1 MDVTPTSPEPGGE
14 PTGAANA
21 ESRIAKANGA
31 GTSDIRAVNDAARG
45 RRSRPIVVAHRGSSA
60 ALPEHTIGAYMR
72 AIAEGADGLEC
83 DVRLT
88 RDGHL
93 VCIHDGRLN
102 RVSNGTG
109 RVSRRVL
116 AELDELDFGSWHPG
130 PVEPEPPII
139 DPAAIEPGATEPSAT
154 GAPAMQPPVIRP
166 PAGAPVDPRTRV
178 LTLER
183 LLDAAVGAGR
193 PLQLLIETKHP
204 TRYGAEVEDR
214 LVAMLR
220 WYGLDKPDNG
230 TAVRVTLM
238 SFSELAMR
246 RIHPLAPDLDR
257 VLLTEFV
264 RPDRREG
271 RLPIGANVAG
281 PGVRVVK
288 ANPGLVAAWH
298 RRGHRV
304 FVWTVNEPRDVDLM
318 MELGV
323 DAIITDRPR
332 MVLDRIGG

>member
-1 MDVTPTSPEPGGE
+1 V
-14 PTGAANA
+14 N
-21 ESRIAKANGA
+21 NGA
-31 GTSDIRAVNDAARG
+31 QRG
-45 RRSRPIVVAHRGSSA
+45 RPRPLVVAHRGSSA

-109 RVSRRVL
+109 RVSRHVL

-130 PVEPEPPII
+130 PAEPES
-139 DPAAIEPGATEPSAT
+139 AAT
-154 GAPAMQPPVIRP
+154 VP
-166 PAGAPVDPRTRV
+166 PADPRTRV

-220 WYGLDKPDNG
+220 WFGLDKPDDD
-230 TAVRVTLM
+230 TAVRVTVM

-246 RIHPLAPDLDR
+246 RIHPLAPALDR
-257 VLLTEFV
+257 VLLTEFI

-271 RLPIGANVAG
+271 RLPIGVNIAG

-298 RRGHRV
+298 RRGYRV

-318 MELGV
+318 VELGV

-332 MVLDRIGG
+332 MVLDRIGP

>member
-1 MDVTPTSPEPGGE
+1 M
-14 PTGAANA
+14 
-21 ESRIAKANGA
+21 
-31 GTSDIRAVNDAARG
+31 
-45 RRSRPIVVAHRGSSA
+45 VVAHRGSSA

-109 RVSRRVL
+109 RVSRHVL
-116 AELDELDFGSWHPG
+116 AELDELDFGSWHPR
-130 PVEPEPPII
+130 PADVELV
-139 DPAAIEPGATEPSAT
+139 DVDLAGSA
-154 GAPAMQPPVIRP
+154 PD
-166 PAGAPVDPRTRV
+166 DPRTRV

-220 WYGLDKPDNG
+220 WYGLDKPHDDTG
-230 TAVRVTLM
+230 VRVTLM

-246 RIHPLAPDLDR
+246 RIRPLAPDLDT

-271 RLPIGANVAG
+271 RLPIGVSVAG
-281 PGVRVVK
+281 PGIRVVK

-332 MVLDRIGG
+332 MVLERIGQ

>member
-1 MDVTPTSPEPGGE
+1 
-14 PTGAANA
+14 
-21 ESRIAKANGA
+21 
-31 GTSDIRAVNDAARG
+31 
-45 RRSRPIVVAHRGSSA
+45 
-60 ALPEHTIGAYMR
+60 MR
-72 AIAEGADGLEC
+72 AMAEGADGLEC

-109 RVSRRVL
+109 RVSRHVL

-130 PVEPEPPII
+130 PAVPEPPTTPPITPPI
-139 DPAAIEPGATEPSAT
+139 TPPTTPPST
-154 GAPAMQPPVIRP
+154 APA
-166 PAGAPVDPRTRV
+166 DPRTRV
-178 LTLER
+178 LTLEK
-183 LLDAAVGAGR
+183 LLEAAVGAGR

-271 RLPIGANVAG
+271 RLPIGVNIAG

-304 FVWTVNEPRDVDLM
+304 FVWTVNEPADVDLM
-318 MELGV
+318 VKLGV

-332 MVLDRIGG
+332 MVLDRIGQ

>member
-1 MDVTPTSPEPGGE
+1 
-14 PTGAANA
+14 
-21 ESRIAKANGA
+21 
-31 GTSDIRAVNDAARG
+31 
-45 RRSRPIVVAHRGSSA
+45 
-60 ALPEHTIGAYMR
+60 MR

-109 RVSRRVL
+109 RVSRHVL

-130 PVEPEPPII
+130 PVDPELPIIDLAAIDPAPIDLAAI
-139 DPAAIEPGATEPSAT
+139 DPAAIEHGPTEPAATEP
-154 GAPAMQPPVIRP
+154 PAIRP
-166 PAGAPVDPRTRV
+166 PAMRPSAIEPSAGAPVDPRTRV

-193 PLQLLIETKHP
+193 PLQILIETKHP

-220 WYGLDKPDNG
+220 WYGLDKRDNG

-246 RIHPLAPDLDR
+246 RIHPLAPDLDT

-264 RPDRREG
+264 RPDRRDG
-271 RLPIGANVAG
+271 RLPIGANTAG

-304 FVWTVNEPRDVDLM
+304 FVWTVNEPNDVDLM

-323 DAIITDRPR
+323 DAIITDRPK
-332 MVLDRIGG
+332 MVLDRIGR

>member
-1 MDVTPTSPEPGGE
+1 
-14 PTGAANA
+14 
-21 ESRIAKANGA
+21 
-31 GTSDIRAVNDAARG
+31 
-45 RRSRPIVVAHRGSSA
+45 
-60 ALPEHTIGAYMR
+60 MR
-72 AIAEGADGLEC
+72 AMAEGADGLEC

-109 RVSRRVL
+109 RVSRHVL
-116 AELDELDFGSWHPG
+116 AELDQLDFGSWHPG
-130 PVEPEPPII
+130 PAEPELVPSPPITT
-139 DPAAIEPGATEPSAT
+139 P
-154 GAPAMQPPVIRP
+154 
-166 PAGAPVDPRTRV
+166 PVDPPTRV
-178 LTLER
+178 LTLEK
-183 LLDAAVGAGR
+183 LLEAAVGAGR

-246 RIHPLAPDLDR
+246 RIHPLAPDLDT

-264 RPDRREG
+264 RPDRRDG
-271 RLPIGANVAG
+271 RLPIGVNIAG

-304 FVWTVNEPRDVDLM
+304 FVWTVNEPADVDLM
-318 MELGV
+318 VKLGV

-332 MVLDRIGG
+332 MALDRIGQ

>member
-1 MDVTPTSPEPGGE
+1 
-14 PTGAANA
+14 
-21 ESRIAKANGA
+21 
-31 GTSDIRAVNDAARG
+31 VNDAARG
-45 RRSRPIVVAHRGSSA
+45 RRSGPIVVAHRGSSA

-109 RVSRRVL
+109 RVSRHVL

-130 PVEPEPPII
+130 PVEPEPPITA
-139 DPAAIEPGATEPSAT
+139 PAAIEPTAIEPAAIESAATELPTTEPPSIQL
-154 GAPAMQPPVIRP
+154 PAIQPPT
-166 PAGAPVDPRTRV
+166 GAPVDPRTRV
-178 LTLER
+178 LTLEK

-246 RIHPLAPDLDR
+246 RIHPVAPDLDT

-271 RLPIGANVAG
+271 RLPIGANIAG

-304 FVWTVNEPRDVDLM
+304 FVWTVNEPGDVDLM

-332 MVLDRIGG
+332 MVLDRIGLWVTRQ

>member
-1 MDVTPTSPEPGGE
+1 MTDVTPTSPEPGAE
-14 PTGAANA
+14 STGAEDAERRAFTANA
-21 ESRIAKANGA
+21 E
-31 GTSDIRAVNDAARG
+31 GTSGSGTLNGVAHG
-45 RRSRPIVVAHRGSSA
+45 RRLRPMVVAHRGSSA

-109 RVSRRVL
+109 RVSRHVL
-116 AELDELDFGSWHPG
+116 AELDELDFGSWHPR
-130 PVEPEPPII
+130 PADVELV
-139 DPAAIEPGATEPSAT
+139 DVDLAGSA
-154 GAPAMQPPVIRP
+154 PD
-166 PAGAPVDPRTRV
+166 DPRTRV

-220 WYGLDKPDNG
+220 WYGLDKPHDDTG
-230 TAVRVTLM
+230 VRVTLM

-246 RIHPLAPDLDR
+246 RIRPLAPDLDT

-271 RLPIGANVAG
+271 RLPIGVNVAG
-281 PGVRVVK
+281 PGIRVVK

-332 MVLDRIGG
+332 MVLERIGQ

>member
-1 MDVTPTSPEPGGE
+1 ME
-14 PTGAANA
+14 PTVAEGAERRAFTANA
-21 ESRIAKANGA
+21 ARTSGYGTVNGVA
-31 GTSDIRAVNDAARG
+31 HG
-45 RRSRPIVVAHRGSSA
+45 RRPRPMVVAHRGASA

-72 AIAEGADGLEC
+72 AIAVGADGLEC

-109 RVSRRVL
+109 RVSRHVL
-116 AELDELDFGSWHPG
+116 AELDELDFGSWHTRPSDVELVG
-130 PVEPEPPII
+130 VEP
-139 DPAAIEPGATEPSAT
+139 
-154 GAPAMQPPVIRP
+154 
-166 PAGAPVDPRTRV
+166 AGTARDDPRTRV

-220 WYGLDKPDNG
+220 WYGLDKPSDD

-246 RIHPLAPDLDR
+246 RIRPLAPDLDT

-271 RLPIGANVAG
+271 RLPIGVNVAG
-281 PGVRVVK
+281 PGIRVVK
-288 ANPGLVAAWH
+288 SNPGLVAAWH

-304 FVWTVNEPRDVDLM
+304 FVWTVNEPRDIDLM
-318 MELGV
+318 IELGV

-332 MVLDRIGG
+332 MVLERTGH

>member
-1 MDVTPTSPEPGGE
+1 M
-14 PTGAANA
+14 
-21 ESRIAKANGA
+21 
-31 GTSDIRAVNDAARG
+31 
-45 RRSRPIVVAHRGSSA
+45 VVAHRGSSA

-109 RVSRRVL
+109 RVSRHVL
-116 AELDELDFGSWHPG
+116 AELDELDFGSWHPR
-130 PVEPEPPII
+130 PADVELADAEL
-139 DPAAIEPGATEPSAT
+139 AGR
-154 GAPAMQPPVIRP
+154 APD
-166 PAGAPVDPRTRV
+166 DPRTRV

-193 PLQLLIETKHP
+193 PLQLLIETKNDD
-204 TRYGAEVEDR
+204 TG
-214 LVAMLR
+214 
-220 WYGLDKPDNG
+220 
-230 TAVRVTLM
+230 VRVTLM

-246 RIHPLAPDLDR
+246 RIRPLAPDLDT

-271 RLPIGANVAG
+271 RLPIGINVAG
-281 PGVRVVK
+281 PGIRVVK
-288 ANPGLVAAWH
+288 SNPGLVAAWH

-332 MVLDRIGG
+332 MVLERIGQ

>member
-1 MDVTPTSPEPGGE
+1 VS
-14 PTGAANA
+14 GA
-21 ESRIAKANGA
+21 SI
-31 GTSDIRAVNDAARG
+31 G

-109 RVSRRVL
+109 RVSRHVL
-116 AELDELDFGSWHPG
+116 AELDELDFGSWHPR
-130 PVEPEPPII
+130 PADVETPL
-139 DPAAIEPGATEPSAT
+139 TTRVAT
-154 GAPAMQPPVIRP
+154 GEPA
-166 PAGAPVDPRTRV
+166 DPRTRV
-178 LTLER
+178 LTLEK

-193 PLQLLIETKHP
+193 SLQLLIETKHP

-220 WYGLDKPDNG
+220 WYGLDKPDED
-230 TAVRVTLM
+230 TAVRVTVM

-246 RIHPLAPDLDR
+246 RIRVIAPNLDT

-271 RLPIGANVAG
+271 RLPIGVNVAG
-281 PGVRVVK
+281 PAFRVVRS
-288 ANPGLVAAWH
+288 NPGLVAAWH
-298 RRGHRV
+298 RRGYRV

-318 MELGV
+318 LKLGV
-323 DAIITDRPR
+323 DGIITDRPR
-332 MVLDRIGG
+332 MVLERIGR

>member
-1 MDVTPTSPEPGGE
+1 MTDVTPTSPEPGTE
-14 PTGAANA
+14 PTGA
-21 ESRIAKANGA
+21 EPTGAK
-31 GTSDIRAVNDAARG
+31 DAARRAFRASAAEASGTVSGVAPG
-45 RRSRPIVVAHRGSSA
+45 RLPRPMVVAHRGSSA
-60 ALPEHTIGAYMR
+60 VLPEHTIGAYMR
-72 AIAEGADGLEC
+72 AIAVGADGLEC

-109 RVSRRVL
+109 RVSRHVL
-116 AELDELDFGSWHPG
+116 AELDELDFGSWHPRPADVDLAG
-130 PVEPEPPII
+130 VEP
-139 DPAAIEPGATEPSAT
+139 ALSA
-154 GAPAMQPPVIRP
+154 P
-166 PAGAPVDPRTRV
+166 DNLRTRV
-178 LTLER
+178 LTLEK

-220 WYGLDKPDNG
+220 WYGLDKPDDD
-230 TAVRVTLM
+230 TAVRVTVM

-246 RIHPLAPDLDR
+246 RIRVIAPDLDT

-271 RLPIGANVAG
+271 RLPSGVSVAG
-281 PGVRVVK
+281 PGIRVVK
-288 ANPGLVAAWH
+288 SNPGLVAAWH

-304 FVWTVNEPRDVDLM
+304 FVWTVNEPSDVDLM
-318 MELGV
+318 VELGV

-332 MVLDRIGG
+332 IVLERIGR

>member
-1 MDVTPTSPEPGGE
+1 M
-14 PTGAANA
+14 
-21 ESRIAKANGA
+21 AKANGA
-31 GTSDIRAVNDAARG
+31 GTSDIGAVNDAARG
-45 RRSRPIVVAHRGSSA
+45 RRPRPIVVAHRGSSA

-109 RVSRRVL
+109 RVSRHVL

-130 PVEPEPPII
+130 PVEPELPII
-139 DPAAIEPGATEPSAT
+139 DLAAIENAPTEPAATEPPAIKP
-154 GAPAMQPPVIRP
+154 PAMQRSAVEP

-178 LTLER
+178 LTLEK

-193 PLQLLIETKHP
+193 PLRILIETKHP

-220 WYGLDKPDNG
+220 WYGLDKRDNG

-246 RIHPLAPDLDR
+246 RIHPLAPDLDT

-264 RPDRREG
+264 RPDRRDG
-271 RLPIGANVAG
+271 RLPIGANTAG

-304 FVWTVNEPRDVDLM
+304 FVWTVNEPNDVDLM

-323 DAIITDRPR
+323 DAIITDRPK
-332 MVLDRIGG
+332 MVLDRIGR

>member
-1 MDVTPTSPEPGGE
+1 M
-14 PTGAANA
+14 
-21 ESRIAKANGA
+21 
-31 GTSDIRAVNDAARG
+31 
-45 RRSRPIVVAHRGSSA
+45 VVAHRGSSA
-60 ALPEHTIGAYMR
+60 ALPEHTIGAYMQ

-109 RVSRRVL
+109 RVSRHVL

-130 PVEPEPPII
+130 PADAEPP
-139 DPAAIEPGATEPSAT
+139 PPTRVATEE
-154 GAPAMQPPVIRP
+154 
-166 PAGAPVDPRTRV
+166 PVDPRTRV
-178 LTLER
+178 LTLEK

-214 LVAMLR
+214 LVALLR
-220 WYGLDKPDNG
+220 WYGLDKPDED
-230 TAVRVTLM
+230 TAVRVTVM

-246 RIHPLAPDLDR
+246 RIRVIAPNLDT

-271 RLPIGANVAG
+271 RLPIGVNVAG
-281 PGVRVVK
+281 PGIRVVK
-288 ANPGLVAAWH
+288 SSPGLVAAWH

-318 MELGV
+318 LKLGV

-332 MVLDRIGG
+332 MVLERIGR

>member
-1 MDVTPTSPEPGGE
+1 VNG
-14 PTGAANA
+14 
-21 ESRIAKANGA
+21 IAHGH
-31 GTSDIRAVNDAARG
+31 
-45 RRSRPIVVAHRGSSA
+45 RRRPMVVAHRGSSA

-109 RVSRRVL
+109 RVSRHVL
-116 AELDELDFGSWHPG
+116 AELDELDFGSWHPR
-130 PVEPEPPII
+130 PNDV
-139 DPAAIEPGATEPSAT
+139 DLVDLQLADSA
-154 GAPAMQPPVIRP
+154 PD
-166 PAGAPVDPRTRV
+166 DPRTRV
-178 LTLER
+178 LTLEK

-220 WYGLDKPDNG
+220 WYGLDKPNDKTG
-230 TAVRVTLM
+230 VRVTLM

-246 RIHPLAPDLDR
+246 RIRPLAPDLDT
-257 VLLTEFV
+257 VLLTEVV

-271 RLPIGANVAG
+271 RLPIGVNVAG
-281 PGVRVVK
+281 PGIRVVR

-323 DAIITDRPR
+323 DAIITDRPG
-332 MVLDRIGG
+332 MVLDRIGR

>member
-1 MDVTPTSPEPGGE
+1 MMDVTPTSPEPGAQ
-14 PTGAANA
+14 PSGAEDI
-21 ESRIAKANGA
+21 ESRSFSVNPAE
-31 GTSDIRAVNDAARG
+31 TSDIGAVNGVSRG
-45 RRSRPIVVAHRGSSA
+45 RPPRPIVVAHRGSSA

-109 RVSRRVL
+109 RVSRHVL
-116 AELDELDFGSWHPG
+116 AELDELDFGTWHPG
-130 PVEPEPPII
+130 PADM
-139 DPAAIEPGATEPSAT
+139 DPLSAPVATEP
-154 GAPAMQPPVIRP
+154 
-166 PAGAPVDPRTRV
+166 PAGLADPRTRV
-178 LTLER
+178 LTLEK
-183 LLDAAVGAGR
+183 LLEAVVAADR

-220 WYGLDKPDNG
+220 WYGLDNPDDD
-230 TAVRVTLM
+230 TPVRVTVM

-246 RIHPLAPDLDR
+246 RIRLIAPSLDT

-271 RLPIGANVAG
+271 RLPIGVNVAG

-288 ANPGLVAAWH
+288 SNPGLVAAWH

-318 MELGV
+318 LELGV
-323 DAIITDRPR
+323 DAIITDRPQ
-332 MVLDRIGG
+332 MVLERVGR

>member
-1 MDVTPTSPEPGGE
+1 M
-14 PTGAANA
+14 
-21 ESRIAKANGA
+21 
-31 GTSDIRAVNDAARG
+31 
-45 RRSRPIVVAHRGSSA
+45 VVAHRGSSA
-60 ALPEHTIGAYMR
+60 AMPEHTIGAYMR

-109 RVSRRVL
+109 RVSRHVL
-116 AELDELDFGSWHPG
+116 AELDELDFGSWHPV
-130 PVEPEPPII
+130 PDEPAE
-139 DPAAIEPGATEPSAT
+139 AAIDDV
-154 GAPAMQPPVIRP
+154 PA
-166 PAGAPVDPRTRV
+166 DPRTRV

-220 WYGLDKPDNG
+220 RYGLDQPNNG
-230 TAVRVTLM
+230 IAVRVTVM
-238 SFSELAMR
+238 SFSQLAIR
-246 RIHPLAPDLDR
+246 RIHPLAPNLDA
-257 VLLTEFV
+257 VLLTEFA
-264 RPDRREG
+264 RPDLRDG
-271 RLPIGANVAG
+271 RLPIGANIAG

-288 ANPGLVAAWH
+288 ANPALVDAWH

-304 FVWTVNEPRDVDLM
+304 YVWTVNEPDDVDLM
-318 MELGV
+318 LKLGV

-332 MVLDRIGG
+332 MALERIGR

>member
-1 MDVTPTSPEPGGE
+1 
-14 PTGAANA
+14 
-21 ESRIAKANGA
+21 
-31 GTSDIRAVNDAARG
+31 
-45 RRSRPIVVAHRGSSA
+45 
-60 ALPEHTIGAYMR
+60 
-72 AIAEGADGLEC
+72 
-83 DVRLT
+83 
-88 RDGHL
+88 

-109 RVSRRVL
+109 RVSRHVL

-130 PVEPEPPII
+130 PAEPEAAEPEP
-139 DPAAIEPGATEPSAT
+139 AAAVPLA
-154 GAPAMQPPVIRP
+154 GAPA
-166 PAGAPVDPRTRV
+166 DPRTRV
-178 LTLER
+178 LTLEK

-220 WYGLDKPDNG
+220 WYGLDKPDEN
-230 TAVRVTLM
+230 TAVRVTVM

-246 RIHPLAPDLDR
+246 RMHPLAPDLDR

-271 RLPIGANVAG
+271 RLPIGVNIAG
-281 PGVRVVK
+281 PGVRVVR
-288 ANPGLVAAWH
+288 ANPGLVATWH

-318 MELGV
+318 VELGV

-332 MVLDRIGG
+332 MVLDRIGP

>member
-1 MDVTPTSPEPGGE
+1 VTPTSPEPGGE
-14 PTGAANA
+14 PTGAAD
-21 ESRIAKANGA
+21 AKRRTVEANGA
-31 GTSDIRAVNDAARG
+31 GTSASRTVNNGAQLG
-45 RRSRPIVVAHRGSSA
+45 RPRPLVVAHRGSSA

-109 RVSRRVL
+109 RVSRHVL

-130 PVEPEPPII
+130 PAEPEPAEPEPAEPE
-139 DPAAIEPGATEPSAT
+139 PAAT
-154 GAPAMQPPVIRP
+154 
-166 PAGAPVDPRTRV
+166 GAPVDPRTRV
-178 LTLER
+178 LTLEK

-220 WYGLDKPDNG
+220 WYGLNKPDD
-230 TAVRVTLM
+230 TAVRVTVM

-246 RIHPLAPDLDR
+246 RIHPLAPALDR

-264 RPDRREG
+264 RPDRRDG
-271 RLPIGANVAG
+271 RLPIGVNIAG

-298 RRGHRV
+298 RRGYRV
-304 FVWTVNEPRDVDLM
+304 FVWTVNEPREVDLM
-318 MELGV
+318 VELGV

-332 MVLDRIGG
+332 MVLDRIGP